1 MADDAPDLELQGVII
16 AALKADPAVAAL
28 IGPRA
33 YDTIPDQP
41 TFPYV
46 SYGPGDSVE
55 DDADCIATDIVTI
68 QLDAWSRTVGY
79 PEVRRV
85 ADAVRRALHDKD
97 FTLATNALVFLQHRI
112 TRVMRDPDG
121 LTNHA
126 AISLEAYV
134 ERRPAP

>member
-1 MADDAPDLELQGVII
+1 MADSAPDLELQGVII
-16 AALKADPAVAAL
+16 AALKADAAVAAL
-28 IGPRA
+28 IGLRA
-33 YDTIPDQP
+33 YDTIPDEP
-41 TFPYV
+41 VFPYV
-46 SYGPGDSVE
+46 SYGPGDTVD
-55 DDADCIATDIVTI
+55 DDADCIDTAIVTI
-68 QLDAWSRTVGY
+68 QLDAWSRSVGY
-79 PEVRRV
+79 PEVRRI

-97 FTLATNALVFLQHRI
+97 FPLATNALVFLAHRQ